1 MKLIKT
7 AIIFSIGMAVSNCAF
22 SKENNQTINI
32 FPISFKNDKLLC
44 NQKKCNQ
51 IRLTNLA
58 LKKISLDDEDTDL
71 DMMVYER
78 GNDTIYIDA
87 SDNDYNLYFMEYT
100 IGDTE
105 QRNFLVAY
113 MKQGKLVSK
122 NLGAA
127 KNIKILNSRDV
138 TYDNKK
144 VSFK

>member
-1 MKLIKT
+1 
-7 AIIFSIGMAVSNCAF
+7 
-22 SKENNQTINI
+22 
-32 FPISFKNDKLLC
+32 
-44 NQKKCNQ
+44 
-51 IRLTNLA
+51 
-58 LKKISLDDEDTDL
+58 
-71 DMMVYER
+71 MMVYER
-78 GNDTIYIDA
+78 GNDTTYRDA